1 MNNNIFFTN
10 SLNLQK
16 DDKMDSINIFDT
28 QSLIADSV
36 EEKDYMSYCFYNND
50 FEHYKIESINQ
61 DHYPCENDLKSSK
74 INEEKLTSNKEE
86 ISPASCQKNIF
97 LGKKTLLNDN
107 EKIIF
112 KKNRNNLCN
121 NIFKTLNDKKDK
133 SPSSNDNNNNN
144 NLTNDTS
151 SINSNNNNNKISCS
165 NMRCDSLL
173 IKFKSFLGKSFIK
186 YINDKLKKST
196 KRRIKFFSFNYKKFT
211 LNVSYSENKK
221 WLNEKMKDLLVL
233 GSEPNQLKNEKALKS
248 IYKRKEEEFNEI
260 KYLLE
265 LTYKDIIQRFYRSN
279 FFEDFKKQQK
289 IMQLNENFKNIMN
302 NSILEVDGFIHFICT
317 RKGNK
322 GKQEDDDTSSI

>member
-10 SLNLQK
+10 SLNLQE

-133 SPSSNDNNNNN
+133 SPSLNDNNNNN

-151 SINSNNNNNKISCS
+151 SINSNNNNNQISCS

-322 GKQEDDDTSSI
+322 EKQEDDETNNI

>member
-10 SLNLQK
+10 SLNLQE

-322 GKQEDDDTSSI
+322 EKQEDDETNSI